1 MKPKPTPKPVNKNLY
16 PTLAVENRKDAA
28 LDYLA
33 GVVAKIKNE
42 TLPVFDEWLGFHDE
56 KFDTHRDKIN
66 EIASE
71 LNAMSKQ
78 THERLLE
85 LAEIN
90 RSICQVMDSKDA
102 KLEEAIRWN
111 RRTLWALAIAQGI
124 LIAKIFFN
132 L

>member
-42 TLPVFDEWLGFHDE
+42 TLPVFDEWLGIHDE

-66 EIASE
+66 EVATE

-90 RSICQVMDSKDA
+90 QSICQVMDSEDA
-102 KLEEAIRWN
+102 KLEEAIKWN
-111 RRTLWALAIAQGI
+111 RRTLWVLAITQGI
-124 LIAKIFFN
+124 IIAKIFFD

>member
-42 TLPVFDEWLGFHDE
+42 TLPVFDEWLGIHDE
-56 KFDTHRDKIN
+56 KFDAHRDKIN
-66 EIASE
+66 EIATE
-71 LNAMSKQ
+71 LNAMSEQ

-90 RSICQVMDSKDA
+90 RAICQVTDNKDSE
-102 KLEEAIRWN
+102 LEEAIKWN
-111 RRTLWALAIAQGI
+111 RRTLWVLAITQGI
-124 LIAKIFFN
+124 IIAKLFLN